1 MGTVDSDDVLGKL
14 KKDRVILKVSKSTK
28 DCGNV
33 FEGSRIFFEY
43 VVDKSKR
50 QQFKDLKEM
59 PFQVQI
65 SYEKKDGSKMMRVIS
80 QMKAVTLDKKAV
92 RSQLDFGLLAQ
103 HGTHVTTELCAKGDY
118 ESSRMWTASNMNYMQ
133 RHAQHRGQA
142 LAMANYAQQNVALDH
157 QMQQQIL
164 TEQQDEMMEL
174 EQRSAVSAPSG
185 SLGLFAKGKGRRG
198 KKSAKSKAK
207 ERKSKRNDVFSSHMY
222 AMKKSS

>member
-1 MGTVDSDDVLGKL
+1 MG
-14 KKDRVILKVSKSTK
+14 
-28 DCGNV
+28 
-33 FEGSRIFFEY
+33 
-43 VVDKSKR
+43 
-50 QQFKDLKEM
+50 
-59 PFQVQI
+59 

-133 RHAQHRGQA
+133 RHAKHRGQA

-157 QMQQQIL
+157 QMQQQIM
-164 TEQQDEMMEL
+164 TERQDEMNEMMEL

-185 SLGLFAKGKGRRG
+185 SLGLF
-198 KKSAKSKAK
+198 
-207 ERKSKRNDVFSSHMY
+207 
-222 AMKKSS
+222 